1 MTANPST
8 WMTDN
13 YDAIQNKPFQ
23 QITVFGSHDSGMST
37 LVDVLGSPPL
47 VPLHSDFDR
56 LEVPRIQFGQIATVD
71 QDGDAPRDSGL
82 AGDQPRLFECNH
94 HLMD

>member
-1 MTANPST
+1 
-8 WMTDN
+8 
-13 YDAIQNKPFQ
+13 
-23 QITVFGSHDSGMST
+23 
-37 LVDVLGSPPL
+37 
-47 VPLHSDFDR
+47 